1 MTTLR
6 RELRETLQ
14 WCLSR
19 QLPFTGADICE
30 AIDKERFTVN
40 RQLRLFVKMGLLERE
55 QLIGS
60 GMPYQYTVINRQRAQ
75 TLAAEQTKQRYEK
88 APRTQFYGGRVNSV
102 FQLGAQ

>member
-19 QLPFTGADICE
+19 QLPFTCADICE
-30 AIDKERFTVN
+30 AIDKERFIVN
-40 RQLRLFVKMGLLERE
+40 RQLRLFVKMGVLDRE

-60 GMPYQYTVINRQRAQ
+60 GMPYLYRIVDREHAKR
-75 TLAAEQTKQRYEK
+75 LANEQPRPRYEK

-102 FQLGAQ
+102 FQLGA

>member
-14 WCLSR
+14 LCLLR
-19 QLPFTGADICE
+19 QLPFTSAELCDEDGDRYAM
-30 AIDKERFTVN
+30 N
-40 RQLRLFVKMGLLERE
+40 RQLRLFVKIGILERE

-60 GMPYQYTVINRQRAQ
+60 GMPYLYRIVDREHAKR
-75 TLAAEQTKQRYEK
+75 LANEQPRPRYEK

-102 FQLGAQ
+102 FQLGAQC